1 MRVEGRFQQEY
12 MYVYIYKDICTY
24 LSLVYSTT
32 FTTQWC
38 AGSNPEDNDPED
50 TSGWK
55 KTTVR
60 KCQNHYRHVLAGLKT
75 QSISSEI
82 RIHILHTLPK
92 LIIAIKYPSRP
103 LH

>member
-1 MRVEGRFQQEY
+1 
-12 MYVYIYKDICTY
+12 MYIYIYKDICTY

-60 KCQNHYRHVLAGLKT
+60 KCQNHYRHVLAGFCLK
-75 QSISSEI
+75 QIFVEI
-82 RIHILHTLPK
+82 VLSRLPLFWDNYFIQK
-92 LIIAIKYPSRP
+92 LSQ
-103 LH
+103 